1 MRIRMWRFPEK
12 LRRSGDRRRCESFIA
27 GNEEA
32 DVECHT
38 THGTTIKSWEK
49 PVMHSVA
56 DASAILI
63 ETNAWAN
70 KRRAGVRK
78 RDET

>member
-1 MRIRMWRFPEK
+1 MWQFLEK
-12 LRRSGDRRRCESFIA
+12 LRSSGDGKRCESFVA
-27 GNEEA
+27 GAEEA

-49 PVMHSVA
+49 PVMHRVA

-70 KRRAGVRK
+70 KRRAGVRE
-78 RDET
+78 RGET